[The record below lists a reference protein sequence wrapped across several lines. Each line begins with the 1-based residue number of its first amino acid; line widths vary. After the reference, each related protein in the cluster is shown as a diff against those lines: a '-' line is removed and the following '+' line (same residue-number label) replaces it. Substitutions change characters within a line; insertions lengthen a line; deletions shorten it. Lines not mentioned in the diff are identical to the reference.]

1 MHFRR
6 LERIGVLFRQRHCLF
21 LKSAGWCYKVA
32 RGCWVCI
39 CFFPVLLFFPIHAFL
54 CWICSTTTPIFSHR
68 RGTHKLFLEHRWW
81 RVLILPLGFTRSLS
95 FNVSSSCGFD
105 KYLQDCVDE
114 RHFMSGEVQLN
125 SRPEFLQIYLILWLA
140 LVHWSYRTGP
150 PSEHRAARSNFMTVW
165 HCLALLSITLMK
177 WRKCDVHVWLQHV

>member
-21 LKSAGWCYKVA
+21 LQSAGWCCKVA

-105 KYLQDCVDE
+105 KYLQNFAGLCWWKTLYVRRSTIEFQTRVSPNLSHSMAGISSLVLQDRPSVWA
-114 RHFMSGEVQLN
+114 SGG
-125 SRPEFLQIYLILWLA
+125 
-140 LVHWSYRTGP
+140 T
-150 PSEHRAARSNFMTVW
+150 
-165 HCLALLSITLMK
+165 K
-177 WRKCDVHVWLQHV
+177 